1 MRRKGK
7 EFEKYIELSSDEIT
21 NVKNIYNNWKSNNSN
36 KKYEDIGEYCYSAS
50 IEEIKKND
58 YSLITSEYVKFIN
71 KDSHINYDKEMKV
84 IQKDFKDLIKEEEN
98 IKNSLKEAFKKL
110 GYEI

>member
-1 MRRKGK
+1 
-7 EFEKYIELSSDEIT
+7 
-21 NVKNIYNNWKSNNSN
+21 
-36 KKYEDIGEYCYSAS
+36 
-50 IEEIKKND
+50 
-58 YSLITSEYVKFIN
+58 
-71 KDSHINYDKEMKV
+71 MKV